1 MGFEPFLSKFQG
13 QPEARA
19 IDHYL
24 ARGGYQGARKAIEQH
39 KPDEL
44 IELVKQSGLRGR
56 GGAGFPTGMKWGF
69 VPKKVPKPRY
79 LCVNADE
86 SEPGTFKDRML
97 LEFDPHT
104 LLEGILICCWAV
116 EIHTAYIYVRAE
128 FTLGARIL
136 QKAIDEAYAKGW
148 FGKNILGRGFDL
160 DVTMHRGGG
169 AYICGEET
177 GLLSSLEGGP
187 GLPKIKPP
195 FPAVSGLFGCPT
207 VINNVETLANLP
219 FILDRG
225 VPWFKSMGTE
235 KSPGSKLF
243 CVCGHVNKPGLYELP
258 LGYPMKKLLY
268 EDAGGILGGKK
279 LKAVFPGGSSAP
291 VLTAAES
298 EAVTLDYEALGAA
311 KSMLGSGGVI
321 VMHEDTCMVNV
332 LYNIAR
338 FYHHESCG
346 QCTPCREGT
355 GWIEK
360 ICKRLEHGQ
369 GRMEDI
375 DLLLE
380 VNQNM
385 RGKTICLLA
394 DSLAMPAATLVQK
407 WRDEFVH
414 HVKEKRCRVAK
425 GDLGVLAV

>member
-1 MGFEPFLSKFQG
+1 MGFEPFLSTHFGK
-13 QPEARA
+13 PEARA

-24 ARGGYQGARKAIEQH
+24 NRGGYGAARAAFEKHEPAA
-39 KPDEL
+39 L

-56 GGAGFPTGMKWGF
+56 GGAGFPAGMKWGF
-69 VPKKVPKPRY
+69 VPKNIPKPRY

-86 SEPGTFKDRML
+86 SEPGTFKDRAI
-97 LEFDPHT
+97 LEFDPHV
-104 LLEGILICCWAV
+104 LLEGILICCRAV
-116 EIHTAYIYVRAE
+116 EIHTAYIYIRAE
-128 FTLGARIL
+128 FTFGAKVV
-136 QKAIDEAYAKGW
+136 QNAIDEAYAKGF
-148 FGKNILGRGFDL
+148 FGKNVFGSGFDV
-160 DVTMHRGGG
+160 DVTLHRGGG

-207 VINNVETLANLP
+207 VINNVETIANLP
-219 FILDRG
+219 YILARG
-225 VPWFKSMGTE
+225 VDWHKSMGTE

-243 CVCGHVNKPGLYELP
+243 CVCGHVNKPGLYEKP

-268 EDAGGILGGKK
+268 EDAGGILGGRK

-291 VLTAAES
+291 VLTAEEAEK
-298 EAVTLDYEALGAA
+298 VTLDYEALGAA

-321 VMHEDTCMVNV
+321 VLHEDTCMVNA

-346 QCTPCREGT
+346 QCTPCREGL

-360 ICKRLEHGQ
+360 ICRRLEHGQ
-369 GRMEDI
+369 GRMEDL
-375 DLLLE
+375 DLILDI
-380 VNQNM
+380 NNNM

-394 DSLAMPAATLVQK
+394 DSLAMPAHTIVQK
-407 WRDEFVH
+407 WRKEFEY
-414 HVKEKRCRVAK
+414 HVTEKKCMTATR
-425 GDLGVLAV
+425 DLGVVPV